1 VFAVMEATHC
11 LIPFPLWITTS
22 PDRSRPMLEQLHV
35 ATVGGLMAE
44 RRERPVACRDP
55 GVVVVRRR
63 GGTAGQ
69 GLHGAPERGSAH
81 ARGCAEVAQ
90 GEARQGGVSS
100 ARLQLTVERGWPTGD
115 RGDGEALAWRDAH
128 GKGLG
133 KWCSLLGIALP
144 GGRSANEMLRLR
156 GDLFGIRIK

>member
-22 PDRSRPMLEQLHV
+22 PDRSRPMLEQLHG

-55 GVVVVRRR
+55 GVAVVRRR

-69 GLHGAPERGSAH
+69 GLHGLQERGSAH
-81 ARGCAEVAQ
+81 ARGCAEAAA
-90 GEARQGGVSS
+90 EPANND
-100 ARLQLTVERGWPTGD
+100 GD
-115 RGDGEALAWRDAH
+115 AGDGSGLSEGSTARRSSPLEGLAH
-128 GKGLG
+128 QQHEGK
-133 KWCSLLGIALP
+133 SL
-144 GGRSANEMLRLR
+144 
-156 GDLFGIRIK
+156 